1 MWRLIPTRRASSSSY
16 ISSSSSQRAIR
27 GGGSTT
33 TTTTDALSRFL
44 SSAAAPPPPAATET
58 KLSTE
63 PPSPP
68 SSDYS
73 EGEWTGCRR
82 DFMAPILIPFR
93 SGAEVLTNPLFNK
106 GTAFKSGE
114 RDRLRFRGLLPHKVM
129 NIHKQKERFLLALR
143 DLTSNISKNLMLED
157 LHDRNETL
165 YHRVL
170 VDHIEEMAPYVYTP
184 TVGQA
189 CQEFGTRFRRP
200 RGMYFTED
208 DRGQMASMVY
218 HWPHKDVHVI
228 VVTDGSRIL
237 GLGDLGANG
246 MGIPIGKLSLVR
258 SFFLFFV
265 VVACGYSLEESLTFF
280 FFVVIVVPS

>member
-1 MWRLIPTRRASSSSY
+1 MLSSSSRLATTSWRTNS
-16 ISSSSSQRAIR
+16 IWRTTLAPSSSGHFCVFSTS
-27 GGGSTT
+27 GDPPSTT
-33 TTTTDALSRFL
+33 
-44 SSAAAPPPPAATET
+44 ET
-58 KLSTE
+58 VV
-63 PPSPP
+63 
-68 SSDYS
+68 D
-73 EGEWTGCRR
+73 EGEWAGCRR
-82 DFMAPILIPFR
+82 VFMAPIHIPAR
-93 SGAEVLTNPLFNK
+93 GAEVLTNPLYNK

-143 DLTSNISKNLMLED
+143 DLDSNIRKNLMLED

-189 CQEFGTRFRRP
+189 CQEFAARFRRP

-208 DRGQMASMVY
+208 DRGQMASMIY
-218 HWPHKDVHVI
+218 NWPGKDVHVI

-258 SFFLFFV
+258 FI
-265 VVACGYSLEESLTFF
+265 CGRSRPP
-280 FFVVIVVPS
+280 I

>member
-1 MWRLIPTRRASSSSY
+1 MLSLCSQTTRSRLVSSSVRLRTLPAPP
-16 ISSSSSQRAIR
+16 SS
-27 GGGSTT
+27 
-33 TTTTDALSRFL
+33 LRFL
-44 SSAAAPPPPAATET
+44 ST
-58 KLSTE
+58 KNTPITPLAIDV
-63 PPSPP
+63 PN
-68 SSDYS
+68 
-73 EGEWTGCRR
+73 EGEWAGCRR
-82 DFMAPILIPFR
+82 DFMAPIHIPVR
-93 SGAEVLTNPLFNK
+93 GSEVLTNPLYNK

-114 RDRLRFRGLLPHKVM
+114 RDRLRFRGLLPHRVM
-129 NIHKQKERFLLALR
+129 NIHKQKERFLMALR
-143 DLTSNISKNLMLED
+143 ALDSNIRKNVMLED

-258 SFFLFFV
+258 SCYDFRWWCLL
-265 VVACGYSLEESLTFF
+265 AA
-280 FFVVIVVPS
+280 P

>member
-1 MWRLIPTRRASSSSY
+1 MWSLIPTRRASSL
-16 ISSSSSQRAIR
+16 SSSSRSRRVIR

-33 TTTTDALSRFL
+33 TTTTTNAMSSHPSRYL
-44 SSAAAPPPPAATET
+44 SSAAAPPPPAGTET
-58 KLSTE
+58 KPQ
-63 PPSPP
+63 PPSPSP
-68 SSDYS
+68 PLHDY

-82 DFMAPILIPFR
+82 DFMAPILVPFR

-170 VDHIEEMAPYVYTP
+170 VDHIEEMAPYVYSP

-258 SFFLFFV
+258 FVTFL
-265 VVACGYSLEESLTFF
+265 LEGRKETKVS
-280 FFVVIVVPS
+280 PSSSSSSSS